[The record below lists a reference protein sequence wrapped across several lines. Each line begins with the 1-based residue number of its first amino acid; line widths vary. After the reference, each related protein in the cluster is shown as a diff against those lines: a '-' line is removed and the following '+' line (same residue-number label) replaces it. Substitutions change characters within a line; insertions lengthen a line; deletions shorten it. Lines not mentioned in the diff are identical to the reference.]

1 MTTKQ
6 KARELN
12 KAKEILDS
20 YFDKIDL
27 GFTVDEQ
34 CFEDIKEDLEIINF
48 TVDYMKKEILKKID
62 KLIPFAELD
71 KERWNDLIN
80 EIKKEIEK

>member
-1 MTTKQ
+1 MSNFNYDINGKPIY
-6 KARELN
+6 R
-12 KAKEILDS
+12 
-20 YFDKIDL
+20 
-27 GFTVDEQ
+27 
-34 CFEDIKEDLEIINF
+34 IKEF
-48 TVDYMKKEILKKID
+48 TKEDAFKVAEQKGRDDMKQEILKKID